1 MAILVNGSKFDLSQ
15 KFPDGT
21 FAFGHTV
28 KNFSAIISW
37 HYECEEE
44 LLALYYIVR
53 HLHDHNCRNVVL
65 KMPYVPNARM
75 DRVQEPQNV
84 FTLKY
89 FADFINA
96 LKLSQVSIL
105 DPHST
110 VAPALINNVIIE
122 SPRCFIE
129 QSLEDIN
136 DPELGVF
143 YPDEGSLK
151 RYHGMLK
158 LPSGFGI
165 KERDWDTGKIRKL
178 KLADFENIAGRNVL
192 IVDDICS
199 RGGTFYHSARALKEN
214 GVGDIYLYCTHCEN
228 TIFAGELLKAG
239 FIKHIYT
246 TNSVLTKRHEKITA
260 WNCDS
265 IFE

>member
-1 MAILVNGSKFDLSQ
+1 MSIKLNGKPVDLTQ

-28 KNFSAIISW
+28 KNFGAIVSW

-44 LLALYYIVR
+44 AMALYYLVR
-53 HLHDHNCRNVVL
+53 HLRDHNCRNIAL

-75 DRVQEPQNV
+75 DRVQAQQNV

-89 FADFINA
+89 FAEFINA
-96 LKLSQVSIL
+96 LNFSQVAIL
-105 DPHST
+105 DPHSNVT
-110 VAPALINNVIIE
+110 PALINNVIVD
-122 SPRCFIE
+122 SPRAFIE
-129 QSLEDIN
+129 QTLEDIG
-136 DPELGVF
+136 DPDLGIF

-158 LPSGFGI
+158 MPSGFGI
-165 KERDWDTGKIRKL
+165 KERDWETGKILKL
-178 KLADFENIAGRNVL
+178 KLADFENIAGKNIL

-228 TIFAGELLKAG
+228 TIFSGELLKAG
-239 FIKHIYT
+239 FINRIYT
-246 TNSVLTKRHEKITA
+246 TNSTLTKSHNKITA
-260 WNCDS
+260 WNCDGC
-265 IFE
+265 FE